1 MKQRISCLIGS
12 LALAATLLS
21 GCGAQQSQSA
31 PATDPSGA
39 DRPAVSQA
47 RQLGLPRVAGAKPQ
61 GSLSLSD
68 WWRRAYAKM
77 QAGAAAGGVERALNQ
92 QPTAR

>member
-1 MKQRISCLIGS
+1 MKQRISCLAGS

-21 GCGAQQSQSA
+21 GCGAQPSQPASA
-31 PATDPSGA
+31 TGPSDAGRPLAPPAH
-39 DRPAVSQA
+39 
-47 RQLGLPRVAGAKPQ
+47 QLGVAGVKGAKQQ
-61 GSLSLSD
+61 GSLSLAD

-77 QAGAAAGGVERALNQ
+77 QADAAAGGVERALDQ